1 MKRERGTPG
10 RGLVRL
16 GLLLYIALWIAE
28 AVTKVLSVLL
38 EYAGH
43 DAKSPL
49 KAQLAEGLRL
59 LAPGMALY
67 LLKLVAVY
75 VLFGVLNGHYA
86 ALLADRIVRRW
97 PASERSAPGVAFL
110 AVNTVFLAGVYGLN
124 AARYPA
130 SNLAFIKGSFLFGGK
145 AGTLEAAAMGLLAV
159 YLLGFLILTFRHA
172 RKGAAAASLAV
183 WTVLLIAPYDP
194 AFLVRR
200 ALPKKEAAVVPGR
213 PNVILI
219 GMDSLNP
226 RHTGYAGY
234 PLPLTPNLDAFL
246 GENVVFGNCFTPI
259 ARTFPSWYSILTGQY
274 PVTNGVRLNL
284 QKRKSI
290 RSSERCLGHV
300 LKERGYATAHF
311 TDEVR
316 FSNITAEEGFDAL
329 RHPVMGIKDFVF
341 GSFHDFS
348 LTNVFFNNPLG
359 FEIFPFLR
367 HNRAVFHLYDGRYFV
382 NGLLSTLDRLK
393 SGPPFFL
400 AAHLC
405 IGHWPYFH
413 ASPRE
418 FEYRPGADPRMNLY
432 DSAVSIVDAQLG
444 RILEAIKAAGLY
456 DGSIVVVL
464 SDHGE
469 SAEGHGSDLRDSEQN
484 RTLLAW
490 KPAGRT
496 AHREVGNL
504 VRTID
509 IAPTVLD
516 LLGLG
521 TDGRAFD
528 GASLAPWLRPGAG
541 PAPADDRSV
550 FMETEFSMDAPGGA
564 GIALQSLIEQG
575 VRFYEFDRAGLVT
588 VRDEYFD
595 LLIRRRNRAVVT
607 SEWKLVRDVLVRGGA
622 ESVRTALFDLRTDP
636 ACEKDVSAARPGVVR
651 DLWDRLSRYYGPE
664 LEIRA
669 APPAGGR

>member
-1 MKRERGTPG
+1 MKTERGTSG
-10 RGLVRL
+10 RPLVRL
-16 GLLLYIALWIAE
+16 GILLYLALWIAE
-28 AVTKVLSVLL
+28 AVTKVFAVLY
-38 EYAGH
+38 EYAGQG
-43 DAKSPL
+43 ANSPL
-49 KAQLAEGLRL
+49 KTQLAEGLRI
-59 LAPGMALY
+59 LAPGLVLY
-67 LLKLVAVY
+67 ILKLVAVY

-86 ALLADRIVRRW
+86 SLLADRIVRRW
-97 PASERSAPGVAFL
+97 PRSSRSAPGVAFL
-110 AVNTVFLAGVYGLN
+110 AVNAVFLAGIYGLN

-130 SNLAFIKGSFLFGGK
+130 SNLAFIKGTFLFGGK
-145 AGTLEAAAMGLLAV
+145 SGALETAAMGLMAV
-159 YLLGFLILTFRHA
+159 YLLGFMILTFRHA
-172 RKGAAAASLAV
+172 RRGTAAASLAV

-200 ALPKKEAAVVPGR
+200 ALPKKEAAGGAGV

-219 GMDSLNP
+219 GVDSLNP

-234 PLPLTPNLDAFL
+234 PLPLTPNLDGFL
-246 GENVVFGNCFTPI
+246 RENVVFGSCYSPI

-290 RSSERCLGHV
+290 RSAERCLGHV
-300 LKERGYATAHF
+300 LKAQGYATVHF

-316 FSNITAEEGFDAL
+316 FSNITTAEGFDVL
-329 RHPVMGIKDFVF
+329 RHPVMGIKDYVY

-359 FEIFPFLR
+359 FTVFPFLR
-367 HNRAVFHLYDGRYFV
+367 YNRAVFHLYDGRYFV
-382 NGLLSTLDRLK
+382 NDLVTTLDRLR

-418 FEYRPGADPRMNLY
+418 FEFRPGADPRMNLY
-432 DSAVSIVDAQLG
+432 DSAVSIADAQLG
-444 RILEAIKAAGLY
+444 RILGAIKAAGLY

-490 KPAGRT
+490 KPVGGT

-509 IAPTVLD
+509 IAPTILD

-521 TDGRAFD
+521 ADDRAFD
-528 GASLAPWLRPGAG
+528 GASLAPWIRPAG
-541 PAPADDRSV
+541 GPEPADDRSV
-550 FMETEFSMDAPGGA
+550 FMETEFSLDAPGGA
-564 GIALQSLIEQG
+564 SLALQSLIEQG
-575 VRFYEFDRAGLVT
+575 VRFYEFDRSGLVT
-588 VRDEYFD
+588 VRDDYYD

-607 SEWKLVRDVLVRGGA
+607 SEWKLVRDVLVRGGK
-622 ESVRTALFDLRTDP
+622 ESVRTALYDLRADP
-636 ACEKDVSAARPGVVR
+636 ACEKDVSATRPDIFR

-664 LEIRA
+664 LEIRQ
-669 APPAGGR
+669 